1 MGECIDLMERTLVAL
16 ANGEAILPLRSI
28 LWLDGKRGALG
39 LMPGYLARENALGVK
54 SVSFFHGNEGTELDT
69 HQGAV
74 LLYDGANGSLRA
86 VVDATSI
93 TAIRTA
99 AVSGAATRALA
110 GPEAGDLALVGSGV
124 QARTHLAAM
133 KAVRTLRRVRVA
145 SKELERAR
153 RFAKRESE
161 RHGISIEAVASVR
174 EAVTGADIVCTAT
187 SAREPI
193 VAGEWLSPGAH
204 VNAVGSSVPFAREL
218 DTDAMKRSRLFV
230 DRRESVLNE
239 AGDFLIPKKEGAFG
253 DEHIVAEIG
262 DVFAGKAAGRGSADE
277 ITLFKSLGLA
287 IEDVASADHI
297 ARKAEQDPDVLRV
310 DLGGWRDPGDA

>member
-1 MGECIDLMERTLVAL
+1 MGECIDLMQRTLVAL
-16 ANGEAILPLRSI
+16 ARGEAILPLRSI

-99 AVSGAATRALA
+99 AVSDAATRALA
-110 GPEAGDLALVGSGV
+110 RPDAGDLALVGSGV

-145 SKELERAR
+145 SKEIERAR

-161 RHGISIEAVASVR
+161 RHGISIEPVASVR
-174 EAVTGADIVCTAT
+174 EAVTGADLICTAT

-297 ARKAEQDPDVLRV
+297 ARKAESDPDVLRV

>member
-16 ANGEAILPLRSI
+16 ACGEAILPLRSI

-110 GPEAGDLALVGSGV
+110 RPDAGDLALVGSGV

-153 RFAKRESE
+153 RFARRESE
-161 RHGISIEAVASVR
+161 RHGISIEPVASVR

-297 ARKAEQDPDVLRV
+297 ARKAEKDPEVLRV

>member
-1 MGECIDLMERTLVAL
+1 MDECIDLMERTLSTL
-16 ANGEAILPLRSI
+16 ARGEALLPLRSI

-39 LMPGYLARENALGVK
+39 LMPGYLAPENALGVK
-54 SVSFFHGNEGTELDT
+54 AVSFFHGNEGTELDT

-110 GPEAGDLALVGSGV
+110 REDAADLALVGSGV

-133 KAVRTLRRVRVA
+133 LAVRRIRRVRVA
-145 SKELERAR
+145 SRNLDAAR
-153 RFAKRESE
+153 RFARRESD
-161 RHGISIEAVASVR
+161 RHEMEVEPVATVKEAVD
-174 EAVTGADIVCTAT
+174 GADLVCTAT
-187 SAREPI
+187 SSREPV
-193 VAGEWLSPGAH
+193 VAGEWLAPGVH

-218 DTDAMKRSRLFV
+218 DTAAVLRSRLFV

-262 DVFAGKAAGRGSADE
+262 DVFTGAARGRRSADE
-277 ITLFKSLGLA
+277 VTLFKSLGLA

-297 ARKAEQDPDVLRV
+297 AKKASKDPEVLRV